1 VGHSSR
7 GWPTFAFFVKV
18 GTTRPDAT
26 AFLCKQSELCFRRRG
41 PRANQSVS
49 RGEDKNPDASC
60 ISPHLYKE
68 RKGGPAPYEIVDY
81 NGDPVQG
88 SFGMSEDLT
97 RLWTSG
103 QAGPPNPNSWPE
115 NGPLFTDWI
124 GFQGN
129 FTPSS
134 QAYFMNW
141 QSFST
146 NWGNAGWYHLSTQI
160 IQVANMIDGLL
171 TTAEPTVIWP

>member
-1 VGHSSR
+1 MLIPASSFNDYGPR
-7 GWPTFAFFVKV
+7 EIAG
-18 GTTRPDAT
+18 R
-26 AFLCKQSELCFRRRG
+26 EIHRRRL
-41 PRANQSVS
+41 PSS
-49 RGEDKNPDASC
+49 SKP
-60 ISPHLYKE
+60 
-68 RKGGPAPYEIVDY
+68 DY

-88 SFGMSEDLT
+88 SFRMSEDLT

-160 IQVANMIDGLL
+160 IQVANMIAGLL